1 LKTKEDVIDRVGQG
15 GMMMVLKLIKKSPT
29 EYGCWECEEESGKSH
44 TVDLCI
50 DKPSIDAFLKEGVI
64 VEVEY
69 LQPYVEIGVG
79 VVVK

>member
-1 LKTKEDVIDRVGQG
+1 MI
-15 GMMMVLKLIKKSPT
+15 LKLIKKSPT
-29 EYGCWECEEESGKSH
+29 EYDCWECEEESGKKH
-44 TVDLCI
+44 TVDLCV
-50 DKPSIDAFLKEGVI
+50 DKPIINPFLKEGVI